1 MFLGEISFCD
11 KICYNIK
18 SDDYKEK
25 VLNELD
31 NQCNFKI
38 IRKHH
43 EEFNYN
49 YHMNTLQT
57 KPYLISVRSNGNPY
71 LLYLTRYN
79 YISQSIFID
88 KKIQSG
94 YFYPRMILSNLMF
107 DESLFENTLLDGE
120 MVKTNDNVWLFLIN
134 DILLYKGKCT
144 SNLTLIKRLELLH
157 SLLLN
162 EYKRDDMDYCKIYV
176 KQYFK
181 YKELPLMQQ
190 FVESISYSS
199 RGLYFKPL
207 NQKNKLILYNF
218 DKTLIKKT
226 DRKKFGEF
234 RLNNPQN
241 TETNQDNPSEI
252 NPLPPLH
259 NDDPPP
265 NNTSINMNKPEE
277 LKDNI
282 FYVKK
287 TSNPDVY
294 ELYKTVSSPECLG
307 IACVMKLN
315 TSQLLQSIFNK
326 TALTQRLPFICT
338 LNTKMNKW
346 TPIKLSSQ

>member
-25 VLNELD
+25 ILNELD

-43 EEFNYN
+43 EEFNSN

-162 EYKRDDMDYCKIYV
+162 EYKRDDMDYCKVYV

-181 YKELPLMQQ
+181 YNELPLMQP
-190 FVESISYSS
+190 FIESISYSS

-234 RLNNPQN
+234 RLNNLEG
-241 TETNQDNPSEI
+241 TETIKEIFDNVEI
-252 NPLPPLH
+252 IH
-259 NDDPPP
+259 EDKSKDE
-265 NNTSINMNKPEE
+265 I
-277 LKDNI
+277 KDNI

-294 ELYKTVSSPECLG
+294 ELYKSISSCECLG